1 MLYKLDDVTLEKAID
16 MTLANDGE
24 SFSYLYKVYIT
35 LVNEDKK
42 NVHHADNKSNAM
54 NNITKDN
61 YNISYKSKKVNK
73 FNNFN
78 QTVDKYSAEEL
89 AKKIAESQKR
99 KFNL

>member
-1 MLYKLDDVTLEKAID
+1 
-16 MTLANDGE
+16 
-24 SFSYLYKVYIT
+24 
-35 LVNEDKK
+35 
-42 NVHHADNKSNAM
+42 M